1 MIGLVLV
8 SHSPKIVEGLA
19 HLIGEMS
26 DCPLALAGGIDDPD
40 HPIGTDAV
48 KIMQA
53 IEEVMSDDGVIVFVD
68 LGSAILSAQTALDLL
83 DPAIAEKVS
92 ISSAP
97 LVEGAL
103 SASIIATTGAD
114 RLTVLH
120 EAENALN
127 AKKSALGIEEIIQP
141 TEHSEKS
148 ASSVTITVTP
158 KNGLHARP
166 AGRLIAT
173 LKNFDATL
181 KLEKDGQLVNAKSL
195 VAVLGL
201 GIRQGEALTLHA
213 EGSDAQK
220 ALQAF
225 VDLAN
230 NHFGDE
236 E

>member
-127 AKKSALGIEEIIQP
+127 AKKSALGEVFNP
-141 TEHSEKS
+141 TENLEKS
-148 ASSVTITVTP
+148 ALSVTVTVTP

-181 KLEKDGQLVNAKSL
+181 KLEKDGKLVNAKSL

>member
-53 IEEVMSDDGVIVFVD
+53 VEEVMSDDGVIIFVD

-114 RLTVLH
+114 RLTVLY

-127 AKKSALGIEEIIQP
+127 AKKSALGEVFSP
-141 TEHSEKS
+141 TENLEKS
-148 ASSVTITVTP
+148 ALSVTVTVTP

-181 KLEKDGQLVNAKSL
+181 KLEKDGKLVNAKSL

-230 NHFGDE
+230 NHFGE
-236 E
+236 EE

>member
-19 HLIGEMS
+19 HLIREMS

-53 IEEVMSDDGVIVFVD
+53 VEEVMSDDGVIIFVD

-103 SASIIATTGAD
+103 SASIIATTGTD

-127 AKKSALGIEEIIQP
+127 AKKSALGEVFSP
-141 TEHSEKS
+141 TENLEKS
-148 ASSVTITVTP
+148 ALSVTVTVTP

>member
-19 HLIGEMS
+19 HLIREMS

-53 IEEVMSDDGVIVFVD
+53 IEEVMSDDGVIIFVD

-127 AKKSALGIEEIIQP
+127 AKKSALGEVFSP
-141 TEHSEKS
+141 TENLEKS
-148 ASSVTITVTP
+148 ALSVTVTVTP

-181 KLEKDGQLVNAKSL
+181 KLEKDGKLVNGKSL
-195 VAVLGL
+195 VALLGL

>member
-53 IEEVMSDDGVIVFVD
+53 VEEVMSDDGVIIFVD

-114 RLTVLH
+114 RLTVLY

-127 AKKSALGIEEIIQP
+127 AKKSALGEVFSP
-141 TEHSEKS
+141 TENLEKS
-148 ASSVTITVTP
+148 ALSVTVTVTP

-181 KLEKDGQLVNAKSL
+181 KLEKDGKLVNGKSL
-195 VAVLGL
+195 VALLGL

-230 NHFGDE
+230 NHFGE
-236 E
+236 EE